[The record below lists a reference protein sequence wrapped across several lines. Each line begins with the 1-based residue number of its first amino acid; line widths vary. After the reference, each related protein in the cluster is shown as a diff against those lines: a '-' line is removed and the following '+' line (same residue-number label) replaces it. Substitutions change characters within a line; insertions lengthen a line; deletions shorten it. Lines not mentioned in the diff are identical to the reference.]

1 MLLILVLAMVALT
14 ATAVVNRLANP
25 PTARP
30 GEQPAFSWSSTSLA
44 ALFAGVFAAAMGY
57 VGHALEEYGLFLL
70 ALAVVGPLTAAAWQ
84 QRLRETRV
92 YRPEATRALGNEET
106 WDNPA
111 RDDPVFTGLRD
122 EHITARGNS

>member
-1 MLLILVLAMVALT
+1 MLLIAIATLVAALA
-14 ATAVVNRLANP
+14 ATVFGKLANP
-25 PTARP
+25 PRARP
-30 GEQPAFSWSSTSLA
+30 GEQPPFSWSSTSLA
-44 ALFAGVFAAAMGY
+44 ALFAGVFAAATGY

-92 YRPEATRALGNEET
+92 YRPDATRALGTEET

-111 RDDPVFTGLRD
+111 RDDSVFAGLRD
-122 EHITARGNS
+122 EHTTARENS